1 MYLITG
7 KQEAYQNFSVKSQA
21 ETIISIRWSS
31 DGSSLAKAVEISP
44 LYSTASGNVPRAFA
58 HAPQEESHIKER
70 AMMSDAR
77 ASEHTSAAASS
88 APLSI
93 SSTNVLPFLD
103 ISPDALVIVNPAGTI
118 VMVNR
123 QTEAVF
129 GYARTEL
136 LEQQLELLLPQRLR
150 AVHIAH
156 REQYFSSPHTRPMG
170 IGLKLVGRRKDGT
183 EFPVEISLNPL
194 LLDGALHVIGAIRD
208 MTAQRI
214 AEHEHL
220 QQLEQ
225 IRLQAELI
233 NLAHDAILVRDPVS
247 RVTSWNRG
255 AEELYGWTVQE
266 AQGRITH
273 SLLKTRFPSSY
284 ADVDEHL
291 EHEGQWEGELTHTRR
306 DGSSVIVESRQ
317 MLVRDEEGQPIAI
330 LEINRDI
337 TERRHLEQA
346 EQVVH
351 AETVARLAFLQQVL
365 DALPSSVYLVYGTD
379 ARLLLANRAAA
390 NVWGAEWP
398 ADQPMLEFL
407 TSNGIGITNAQGYPL
422 APDQFAT
429 LRAVQ
434 RGETVLQQQELIRRG
449 GGSNLPV
456 LVNAVALP
464 AQRRWSGP
472 LQETEQQM
480 PVGEA
485 MALVMHQDVTALKE
499 AEYLK
504 DEFVGHDAHELRTPL
519 AALKGFAD
527 MLLVQTARG
536 RGVALAEWQQEAL
549 EEIELAT
556 SRLVKLT
563 EELLDVTRLQAGR
576 LHLQRTPINMVPFA
590 QRVATLLQ
598 QTTTQHR
605 LEVRTTQPEL
615 LADIDPGRIEQVLT
629 NLIGNAIKYSPQ
641 GGPVTITI
649 WEETAA
655 RIVGISVQDRGI
667 GIPRRQHAQMFG
679 RFMRADNAQAWGIS
693 GTGLGLYIC
702 RELVERHGGQLWF
715 DSEEDAGSTFFVTL
729 PLVSTRQGDH
739 EVSS

>member
-1 MYLITG
+1 
-7 KQEAYQNFSVKSQA
+7 
-21 ETIISIRWSS
+21 
-31 DGSSLAKAVEISP
+31 
-44 LYSTASGNVPRAFA
+44 
-58 HAPQEESHIKER
+58 
-70 AMMSDAR
+70 MMSDAR
-77 ASEHTSAAASS
+77 LSQNTSASS
-88 APLSI
+88 LTAPIPI

-123 QTEAVF
+123 QTETVF

-136 LEQQLELLLPQRLR
+136 LGQQLELLLPERFHE
-150 AVHIAH
+150 VHTAH
-156 REQYFSSPHTRPMG
+156 RNQYFSAPRTRPMG
-170 IGLKLVGRRKDGT
+170 VGLQLVGRRKDGT

-194 LLDGALHVIGAIRD
+194 LLDDVLHVIGAIRD
-208 MTAQRI
+208 MTAQRV
-214 AEHEHL
+214 AERERL
-220 QQLEQ
+220 QQVEQ

-247 RVTSWNRG
+247 RVISWNKG

-266 AQGRITH
+266 AQGRVTH
-273 SLLKTRFPSSY
+273 SLLKTRFPSSR
-284 ADVDEHL
+284 ADVDAHL

-317 MLVRDEEGQPIAI
+317 MLVHDEEGHPIAI

-337 TERRHLEQA
+337 TERRHLEQT

-351 AETVARLAFLQQVL
+351 AETVARLAFLQQVI

-379 ARLLLANRAAA
+379 ARLLLANRAASS
-390 NVWGAEWP
+390 VWGAEWQV
-398 ADQPMLEFL
+398 DQPMLEFL
-407 TSNGIGITNAQGYPL
+407 TRNGIDITNAQGRPL
-422 APDQFAT
+422 PPSQFAT

-434 RGETVLQQQELIRRG
+434 RGESVLQQQELIRRP
-449 GGSNLPV
+449 GSSLPV

-464 AQRRWSGP
+464 TQRRWSVF
-472 LQETEQQM
+472 LQETEQQT
-480 PVGEA
+480 PVEEA

-504 DEFVGHDAHELRTPL
+504 DEFVGIVAHELRTPL

-536 RGVALAEWQQEAL
+536 RGVALAEWQREAL

-556 SRLVKLT
+556 TRLVKLT

-576 LHLQRTPINMVPFA
+576 LHLQRTPTNMIPLA

-598 QTTTQHR
+598 HTTTRHL
-605 LEVRTTQPEL
+605 LEVLTTQPEL

-649 WEETAA
+649 WEESAA
-655 RIVGISVQDRGI
+655 RLVGFSVQDRGI
-667 GIPRRQHAQMFG
+667 GIPRRQHAQIFG

-715 DSEEDAGSTFFVTL
+715 ESEEDAGSTFFVTL
-729 PLVSTRQGDH
+729 PLVSAPQGDH
-739 EVSS
+739 EVPS

>member
-1 MYLITG
+1 
-7 KQEAYQNFSVKSQA
+7 
-21 ETIISIRWSS
+21 
-31 DGSSLAKAVEISP
+31 
-44 LYSTASGNVPRAFA
+44 
-58 HAPQEESHIKER
+58 
-70 AMMSDAR
+70 MMSDAR
-77 ASEHTSAAASS
+77 LSQNTSASS
-88 APLSI
+88 LTAPIPI

-123 QTEAVF
+123 QTETVF

-136 LEQQLELLLPQRLR
+136 LGQQLELLLPERFHE
-150 AVHIAH
+150 VHTAH
-156 REQYFSSPHTRPMG
+156 RNQYFSAPRTRPMG
-170 IGLKLVGRRKDGT
+170 VGLQLVGRRKDGT

-194 LLDGALHVIGAIRD
+194 LLDDVLHVIGAIRD
-208 MTAQRI
+208 MTAQRV
-214 AEHEHL
+214 AERERL
-220 QQLEQ
+220 QQVEQ

-247 RVTSWNRG
+247 RVISWNKG

-266 AQGRITH
+266 AQGRVTH
-273 SLLKTRFPSSY
+273 SLLKTRFPSSR
-284 ADVDEHL
+284 ADVDAHL

-317 MLVRDEEGQPIAI
+317 MLVHDEEGHPIAI

-337 TERRHLEQA
+337 TERRHLEQT

-351 AETVARLAFLQQVL
+351 AETVARLAFLQQVI

-379 ARLLLANRAAA
+379 ARLLLANRAASS
-390 NVWGAEWP
+390 VWGAEWQV
-398 ADQPMLEFL
+398 DQPMLEFL
-407 TSNGIGITNAQGYPL
+407 TRNGIDITNAQGRPL
-422 APDQFAT
+422 PPSQFAT

-434 RGETVLQQQELIRRG
+434 RGESVLQQQELIRRP
-449 GGSNLPV
+449 GSSLPV

-464 AQRRWSGP
+464 TQRRWSVF
-472 LQETEQQM
+472 LQETEQQT
-480 PVGEA
+480 PVEEA

-504 DEFVGHDAHELRTPL
+504 DEFVGIVAHELRTPL

-556 SRLVKLT
+556 TRLVKLT
-563 EELLDVTRLQAGR
+563 EELLDVTHLQAGR
-576 LHLQRTPINMVPFA
+576 LHLQRTPTNMVPLA
-590 QRVATLLQ
+590 QRVVTLLQ
-598 QTTTQHR
+598 QTTTRHR

-667 GIPRRQHAQMFG
+667 GIPRRQHAQIFG

-715 DSEEDAGSTFFVTL
+715 ESEEDAGSTFFVTL
-729 PLVSTRQGDH
+729 PLVSAPQGDH
-739 EVSS
+739 EVPS

>member
-1 MYLITG
+1 
-7 KQEAYQNFSVKSQA
+7 
-21 ETIISIRWSS
+21 
-31 DGSSLAKAVEISP
+31 
-44 LYSTASGNVPRAFA
+44 
-58 HAPQEESHIKER
+58 
-70 AMMSDAR
+70 MMSDAR
-77 ASEHTSAAASS
+77 LSQNTSASS
-88 APLSI
+88 LTAPIPI

-123 QTEAVF
+123 QTETVF

-136 LEQQLELLLPQRLR
+136 LGQQLELLLPERFHE
-150 AVHIAH
+150 VHTAH
-156 REQYFSSPHTRPMG
+156 RNQYFSAPRTRPMG
-170 IGLKLVGRRKDGT
+170 VGLQLVGRRKDGT

-194 LLDGALHVIGAIRD
+194 LLDDVLHVIGAIRD
-208 MTAQRI
+208 MTVQRV
-214 AEHEHL
+214 AERERL

-247 RVTSWNRG
+247 RVISWNKG

-266 AQGRITH
+266 AQGRVTH
-273 SLLKTRFPSSY
+273 SLLKTRFPSSR
-284 ADVDEHL
+284 ADVDAHL

-317 MLVRDEEGQPIAI
+317 MLVHDEEGHPIAI

-337 TERRHLEQA
+337 TERRHLEQT

-351 AETVARLAFLQQVL
+351 AETVARLAFLQQVI

-379 ARLLLANRAAA
+379 ARLLLANRAASS
-390 NVWGAEWP
+390 VWGAEWQV
-398 ADQPMLEFL
+398 DQPMLEFL
-407 TSNGIGITNAQGYPL
+407 TRNGIEITNAQGRPL
-422 APDQFAT
+422 PPSQFAT

-434 RGETVLQQQELIRRG
+434 RGESVLQQQELIRRP
-449 GGSNLPV
+449 GSSLPV

-464 AQRRWSGP
+464 TQRRWSVF
-472 LQETEQQM
+472 LQETEQQT
-480 PVGEA
+480 PVEEA

-504 DEFVGHDAHELRTPL
+504 DEFVGIVAHELRTPL

-536 RGVALAEWQQEAL
+536 RGVALAEWQREAL

-556 SRLVKLT
+556 TRLVKLT

-576 LHLQRTPINMVPFA
+576 LHLQRTPTNMIPLA

-598 QTTTQHR
+598 HTTTRHL
-605 LEVRTTQPEL
+605 LEVLTTQPEL

-649 WEETAA
+649 WEESAA
-655 RIVGISVQDRGI
+655 RLVGFSVQDRGI
-667 GIPRRQHAQMFG
+667 GIPRRQHAQIFG

-715 DSEEDAGSTFFVTL
+715 ESEEDAGSTFFVTL
-729 PLVSTRQGDH
+729 PLVSAPQGDH
-739 EVSS
+739 EVPS